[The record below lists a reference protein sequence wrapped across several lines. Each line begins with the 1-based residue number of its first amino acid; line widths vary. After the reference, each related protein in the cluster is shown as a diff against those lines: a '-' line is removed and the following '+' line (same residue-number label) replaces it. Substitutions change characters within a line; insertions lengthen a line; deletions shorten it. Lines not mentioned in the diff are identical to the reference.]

1 MADFDV
7 VVIGAGCGG
16 LTAGALLAAQSRR
29 VLVLDMNDAVGGCAS
44 GFAREGHLFDVGAS
58 IVELLAPLR
67 KAFTAL
73 GTTLEDEVDMILC
86 DPTFT
91 VVLRGGER
99 IHYPAS
105 TEGIIEVL
113 GELSAGDA
121 RNWERFASYCSDL
134 YDLLLDTVYVE
145 PMSTVGDVG
154 RLLRRNPA
162 LARYLPSFLTSYQ
175 ALLGRY
181 FSDRAQQ
188 SFAFQGLTM
197 GLPPSLLPGLYAFL
211 PYGQLQGPYYPRGGM
226 IELPKALRRVGE
238 RHGMTVR
245 LQTRVHR
252 VMVERARA
260 IGVVLEDGTEIR
272 SDVVVS
278 NVNAKT
284 LYLEMVGEQHLPW
297 LTRRGVRSYH
307 YDNALP
313 VIYLGVD
320 YEPPLDAH
328 HTVVAPTLDEI
339 DSWWRDRALRP
350 IPFRQFG
357 MVDWPTRT
365 DPALAPD
372 GHHVL
377 NVTVAGACRGIDWSA
392 HKHRFIDDV
401 VDFLSSGL
409 LPGLSEHVQVAA
421 CATPRD
427 FERRIGL
434 AEGGLHGISQDLA
447 HTTVFRPS
455 NKSKSIQGL
464 YLAGSSTNPGG
475 GVPTVIASGAI
486 AASLVQRHEF

>member
-1 MADFDV
+1 MVDFDV

-16 LTAGALLAAQSRR
+16 LTAGALLAARGRS
-29 VLVLDMNDAVGGCAS
+29 VLVLDMNDMVGGCAS
-44 GFAREGHLFDVGAS
+44 GFVREGHLFDVGAS
-58 IVELLAPLR
+58 VVELLVPLR
-67 KAFTAL
+67 RAFAAL

-91 VVLRGGER
+91 VVLRDGER

-105 TEGIIEVL
+105 TEGIIEALRAV
-113 GELSAGDA
+113 SAEDA

-134 YDLLLDTVYVE
+134 YDVLLDTVYLE
-145 PMSTVGDVG
+145 PMSTVADLA
-154 RLLRRNPA
+154 RLLRRNSA
-162 LARYLPSFLTSYQ
+162 LAKYLPSFLTSYQ
-175 ALLGRY
+175 GVLGRY
-181 FSDRAQQ
+181 FSPRAQQ

-197 GLPPSLLPGLYAFL
+197 GLPPGLLPGLYAFL
-211 PYGQLQGPYYPRGGM
+211 PYGELQGPYYPRGGM
-226 IELPKALRRVGE
+226 IELPNALRRVGE

-245 LQTRVHR
+245 LRTPVRR
-252 VMVERARA
+252 VMVERGRA
-260 IGVVLEDGTEIR
+260 IGVALADGTEIR

-284 LYLEMVGEQHLPW
+284 LYAEMVGEEYLPW
-297 LTRRGVRSYH
+297 LVRRGVRSYQ

-313 VIYLGVD
+313 VVYLGVD

-328 HTVVAPTLDEI
+328 HTVIAPTSEEV
-339 DSWWRDRALRP
+339 DSWWRNRARRP
-350 IPFRQFG
+350 IPSRHFG

-365 DPALAPD
+365 DPGLAPE
-372 GHHVL
+372 GRHVL
-377 NVTVAGACRGIDWSA
+377 NVTVAGAYRGIDWDA
-392 HKHRFIDDV
+392 YKHRFVEEV
-401 VDFLSSGL
+401 VSFLSADV
-409 LPGLSEHVQVAA
+409 LPELEEHVRMAT

-434 AEGGLHGISQDLA
+434 AEGGLHGLAQDLA

-455 NKSKSIQGL
+455 NKSKSIEGL

-486 AASLVQRHEF
+486 AAKLVQRHES